1 MSPLKVEFDTVRD
14 LEKKTFRFF
23 ACTACVFAVGVI
35 STGVGLVLIGLPLLV
50 LGMAGLIGGAAW
62 VAALSKE
69 PTRQIFCPYCASA
82 NDVYASRRAFRCDIC
97 GRPVA
102 LGDDGQVIAVLYPD
116 HELPKVD

>member
-23 ACTACVFAVGVI
+23 AYTACLLAVGVI

-50 LGMAGLIGGAAW
+50 LGMVGLIAGIAW
-62 VAALSKE
+62 VSALGKE
-69 PTRQIFCPYCASA
+69 STKQIFCPYCASA
-82 NDVYASRRAFRCDIC
+82 NDVYTSRRAFRCDIC

-102 LGDDGQVIAVLYPD
+102 LGDDGQVIAVLHPE
-116 HELPKVD
+116 HELPKAD